1 MCKFFHVPPFC
12 VTSCSGQIYYV
23 VHKLQSISRVV
34 IHLGLHKHHV
44 VDGKCREYVDETRR
58 SITKEVDR
66 MPYANI
72 SVILLSASKTFLV
85 MHLSMIVVM
94 APWNF

>member
-1 MCKFFHVPPFC
+1 MGHLR
-12 VTSCSGQIYYV
+12 YV

-44 VDGKCREYVDETRR
+44 VDGKCREYVDETTR

-66 MPYANI
+66 TPYANI
-72 SVILLSASKTFLV
+72 SVILLNTSKTFLV

-94 APWNF
+94 ASWSF